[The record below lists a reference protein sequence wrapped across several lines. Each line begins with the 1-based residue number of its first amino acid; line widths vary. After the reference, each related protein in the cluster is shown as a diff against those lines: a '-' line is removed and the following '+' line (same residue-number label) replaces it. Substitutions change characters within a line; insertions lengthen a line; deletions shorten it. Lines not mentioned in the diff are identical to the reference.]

1 MLFMII
7 ENEFLMD
14 ATELPVP
21 ISLFIQTKSCCKQ
34 INKKL
39 SVSKGGRKK
48 GRYTHRKKRNVGN
61 Q

>member
-1 MLFMII
+1 MLFMLI

-14 ATELPVP
+14 ASELPVP
-21 ISLFIQTKSCCKQ
+21 ISLFIQTKSCKQ

-48 GRYTHRKKRNVGN
+48 GRYTHRKKRNVNN